1 MDVLDKRMQRMSTQ
15 ADFLRDKAVAGS
27 IQAQESLA
35 EIDKQ
40 QIEGEKQKLK
50 EQRSIQKLQ
59 MAMAVFQAYSNNIQ
73 NAKVG
78 ENPFTKTLTDVTLLN
93 QFVASLPTFIDG
105 TETNIAESLGKA
117 HMQGQDGYIV
127 RVDGSEKVLNPKLS
141 AMTGNMTTYEIA
153 KLAEDFRR
161 GDIMR
166 KGEGAMQLNVGSWGT
181 DMIISELQDLKN
193 VIKNKPEN
201 QVEVAEILN
210 GVMHIVETKK
220 SGNTKVR
227 NISRF
232 S

>member
-1 MDVLDKRMQRMSTQ
+1 M
-15 ADFLRDKAVAGS
+15 
-27 IQAQESLA
+27 
-35 EIDKQ
+35 
-40 QIEGEKQKLK
+40 
-50 EQRSIQKLQ
+50 QKLQ
-59 MAMAVFQAYSNNIQ
+59 IAMTVFQAYSNNIQ
-73 NAKVG
+73 NAKLG
-78 ENPFTKTLTDVTLLN
+78 QNPFTKTFTDITLLGQLIN
-93 QFVASLPTFIDG
+93 TVSNNTPTYFDG
-105 TETNIAESLGKA
+105 TEDTGSNGK
-117 HMQGQDGYIV
+117 G
-127 RVDGSEKVLNPKLS
+127 VDGKGGFHAILHPNERVIPKALNSKIGDLS
-141 AMTGNMTTYEIA
+141 NLEIA

-181 DMIISELQDLKN
+181 DMIVSKLESLEQT
-193 VIKNKPEN
+193 IKNKPEN